1 LKEGARVFK
10 SLFRLR
16 GLLISFTIVAIPVF
30 ALGQANRTWV
40 SGVGDDANP
49 CSRTAPC
56 KTFAGAI
63 SNTATGGEIDCLD
76 AGGFGTFTIT
86 KSITIDGS
94 GTFASI
100 LSGATN
106 AININLTATPDPM
119 KTVQLRGLS
128 INGLG
133 SGLDGIKII
142 SATHV
147 FIDNVA
153 IEGFTRNAINISAAG
168 SFVQVTRSTIHNI
181 SKFGINADLSSSTAS
196 TNVSV
201 ESSNIS
207 NCDAAV
213 FSTRGASITVR
224 NSALLHNAVGVVV
237 QNSDVML
244 DTCLIAHGGRG
255 VWARPGSVIRLSM
268 NTITRNQ
275 TGLMIEEG
283 KIISFKNNAINGN
296 VVDGTPPAT
305 VPLW

>member
-1 LKEGARVFK
+1 MFK

-16 GLLISFTIVAIPVF
+16 GLLISLTIVAIPTVT
-30 ALGQANRTWV
+30 LGQANRTWV

-63 SNTATGGEIDCLD
+63 VNTATGGEIDCLD
-76 AGGFGTFTIT
+76 AGGFGTVTIT
-86 KSITIDGS
+86 KSMTIDGS
-94 GTFASI
+94 GTFGSI
-100 LSGATN
+100 LSPLTN
-106 AININLTATPDPM
+106 AININLTATPDPT

-128 INGLG
+128 LNGVG
-133 SGLDGIKII
+133 TGLDGIRILA
-142 SATHV
+142 ATHV

-168 SFVQVTRSTIHNI
+168 SFVQVTRSTIHNV
-181 SKFGINADLSSSTAS
+181 SKFGISADLGSTTAS

-213 FSTRGASITVR
+213 ASGRGANITIR
-224 NSALLHNAVGVVV
+224 NSALLHNSIGVVA

-255 VWARPGSVIRLSM
+255 VFARARSTIRLSM
-268 NTITRNQ
+268 NTVTDNQ
-275 TGLMIEEG
+275 TGLLVEEG
-283 KIISFKNNAINGN
+283 KIISFKNNAVHGN
-296 VVDGTPPAT
+296 IVDGTPPGT